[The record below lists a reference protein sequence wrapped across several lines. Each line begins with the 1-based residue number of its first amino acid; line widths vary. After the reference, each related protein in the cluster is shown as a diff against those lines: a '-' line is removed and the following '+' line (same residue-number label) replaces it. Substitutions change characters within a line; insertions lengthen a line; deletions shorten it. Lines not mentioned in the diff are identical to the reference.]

1 MASTYFGL
9 LAEYETAEIP
19 LEDICEKYF
28 SLSVRNAKNRANTQ
42 QLPVPAYKAGTQKST
57 WLVSATDLAEYLD
70 KKKATARREWEQMN
84 RQHVA

>member
-19 LEDICEKYF
+19 LESICTKYF
-28 SLSVRNAKNRANTQ
+28 SISFSVAKNRANNQ
-42 QLPVPAYKAGTQKST
+42 QLPVPAYKAGTNKSP
-57 WLVSATDLAEYLD
+57 WLVSAADLAKYLD
-70 KKKATARREWEQMN
+70 ERKEQARREWEQMN